1 VFNAL
6 LQLLDDGRLTDGHGR
21 TVNFKNTVVIMT
33 SNIGSHF
40 IMELGADAA
49 RSKVMEAMRQHFRPE
64 FLNRVDET
72 ITFHNLSR
80 SDLVQIVEIQLTH
93 LRKLLA
99 ERKIDLTLTDAAR
112 RHLAEAG
119 YDPTFGARPL
129 KRVLQREVQDPLAMA
144 LLSGEFVEGDTVRV
158 DYKEDSIVFE
168 KVAVP
173 VVEMVS

>member
-1 VFNAL
+1 
-6 LQLLDDGRLTDGHGR
+6 
-21 TVNFKNTVVIMT
+21 MT

-64 FLNRVDET
+64 FLNRVDEI

-80 SDLVQIVEIQLTH
+80 SDLVKIVEIQLTH

-99 ERKIDLTLTDAAR
+99 ERKIDLTLTDAAK

-144 LLSGEFVEGDTVRV
+144 LLSGEFAEGDTVRV
-158 DYKEDSIVFE
+158 DFKEDSIVFE
-168 KVAVP
+168 KVGVP
-173 VVEMVS
+173 VVEVVS